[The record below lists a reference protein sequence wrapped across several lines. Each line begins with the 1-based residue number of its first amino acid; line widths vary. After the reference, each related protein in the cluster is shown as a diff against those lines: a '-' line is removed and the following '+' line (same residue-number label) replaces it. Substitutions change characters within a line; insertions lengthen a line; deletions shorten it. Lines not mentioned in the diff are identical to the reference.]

1 MRNDCVNL
9 ILFLSRITSR
19 GRPAVCGTRCAH
31 LPADGRTKPQHVA
44 PQCQAGLPR
53 PRKKVKSQVRM
64 AYSYFHAWWRSLL
77 VSSVWKTC
85 LKVTYLSVCRG
96 CCVAPEEEVSTR
108 NQGPNGYS
116 QVPED
121 HQLVTQEKP
130 LCTPCKF
137 SSALCIWVSLDLICG
152 LI

>member
-19 GRPAVCGTRCAH
+19 GRPAVCGTRCTH

-44 PQCQAGLPR
+44 PRCQAGLPR

-64 AYSYFHAWWRSLL
+64 AYSHFHAWWRSLL

-96 CCVAPEEEVSTR
+96 CCFAPEEEVSTR

-121 HQLVTQEKP
+121 HQLVTQEKT
-130 LCTPCKF
+130 LRTPCKF